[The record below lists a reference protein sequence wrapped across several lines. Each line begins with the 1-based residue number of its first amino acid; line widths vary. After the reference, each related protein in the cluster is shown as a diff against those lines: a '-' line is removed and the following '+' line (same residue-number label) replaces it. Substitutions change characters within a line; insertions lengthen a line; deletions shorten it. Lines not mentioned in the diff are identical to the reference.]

1 MRLELEPRPS
11 PSPLWRVLAPPSAVA
26 STALAGLVLFSVLGV
41 APGRTL
47 YAFFLAPLT
56 SLWGVSELLV
66 KAAPLALIALGLAP
80 GFRAGVWNIGAEG
93 QLTIGAV
100 AGAGVLLAL
109 WPSDAP
115 WVLPTALLAG
125 ILGGAAWAWIPAV
138 LRIRRGAS
146 EILVSLMLAY
156 VAQLLLSTL
165 VYGPWRDPEGFN
177 FPQTRLFQVGLPVL
191 VEGTRLH
198 PGVLLAPL
206 LAILAW
212 LLFRFTLLGLA
223 LSVTGRAPAAAAH
236 AGFDRSRIVRGCL
249 LLAGASAGLA
259 GILEATGPIGQL
271 VPTLTPG
278 YGFTAIIVAF
288 LGRLHPLG
296 ILPAALVVALAYL
309 GGETAQIEAGLPQA
323 VTGLF
328 QGLLL
333 FFLLGSEV
341 LVRYRIRWRR
351 PAGAG
356 VP

>member
-1 MRLELEPRPS
+1 MRLELEPRPL
-11 PSPLWRVLAPPSAVA
+11 PSGLWRVLAPVLAVA
-26 STALAGLVLFSVLGV
+26 LTALAGLVSFSILGV
-41 APGRTL
+41 EPGRAL
-47 YAFFLAPLT
+47 WAFFLAPLT

-177 FPQTRLFQVGLPVL
+177 FPQTRLFQAGLPVL

-206 LAILAW
+206 LAVLAW
-212 LLFRFTLLGLA
+212 FLSGRTLLGLA

-236 AGFDRSRIVRGCL
+236 AGFDRPRIVRGCL
-249 LLAGASAGLA
+249 LVAGALAGLA

-341 LVRYRIRWRR
+341 LVCYRIRWRH
-351 PAGAG
+351 PAEAG

>member
-1 MRLELEPRPS
+1 MRLELEPRPQ
-11 PSPLWRVLAPPSAVA
+11 PSGLWWILAPVVSVA
-26 STALAGLVLFSVLGV
+26 LTAFCGLVLFLALG
-41 APGRTL
+41 AEPGRAL
-47 YAFFLAPLT
+47 WAFFIAPLT

-93 QLTIGAV
+93 QLTIGAI
-100 AGAGVLLAL
+100 AGGGVLLAF

-115 WVLPTALLAG
+115 WVLPAALLAG
-125 ILGGAAWAWIPAV
+125 VLGGAAWAWIPAV

-156 VAQLLLSTL
+156 VAQLLLSAL
-165 VYGPWRDPEGFN
+165 VFGPWRDPEGFN
-177 FPQTRLFQVGLPVL
+177 FPQTRLFQVGLPIL
-191 VEGTRLH
+191 IEGTRLH

-206 LAILAW
+206 FALLAW
-212 LLFRFTLLGLA
+212 LLLDRTLLGLA
-223 LSVTGRAPAAAAH
+223 LSVTGRAPAAATH
-236 AGFDRSRIVRGCL
+236 AGFNRSRILYGCL
-249 LLAGASAGLA
+249 LLAGALAGLA

-271 VPTLTPG
+271 VPSLTPG

-296 ILPAALVVALAYL
+296 ILPAALIVALAYL
-309 GGETAQIEAGLPQA
+309 GGETAQIDAGLPQA

-333 FFLLGSEV
+333 FFLLASEV
-341 LVRYRIRWRR
+341 LVRYRIRPRR
-351 PAGAG
+351 QRETARP
-356 VP
+356 

>member
-1 MRLELEPRPS
+1 MRLELEPRPL
-11 PSPLWRVLAPPSAVA
+11 PSGFWRLLAPALAVVL
-26 STALAGLVLFSVLGV
+26 TALSGLVLFLLLGV
-41 APGRTL
+41 EPSRAL
-47 YAFFLAPLT
+47 WSFFLAPLT
-56 SLWGVSELLV
+56 SLWGVSELFV

-93 QLTIGAV
+93 QLTIGAI
-100 AGAGVLLAL
+100 AGSGVLLAF

-115 WVLPTALLAG
+115 WVLPAAILAG

-156 VAQLLLSTL
+156 VAQLLLSAL

-177 FPQTRLFQVGLPVL
+177 FPQTRLFQVGLPIL
-191 VEGTRLH
+191 TEDTRLH

-206 LAILAW
+206 LALLVW
-212 LLFRFTLLGLA
+212 LLLGRTLLGLA

-236 AGFDRSRIVRGCL
+236 AGLDRPRIVRGCL
-249 LLAGASAGLA
+249 LLAGALAGLA

-328 QGLLL
+328 QGILL
-333 FFLLGSEV
+333 FFLLASEA
-341 LVRYRIRWRR
+341 LVRYRIRLRR
-351 PAGAG
+351 PAVVG
-356 VP
+356 P

>member
-11 PSPLWRVLAPPSAVA
+11 PSPLWRVLAPLSAVA
-26 STALAGLVLFSVLGV
+26 STTLAGLVLFSVLGV
-41 APGRTL
+41 APGRAL
-47 YAFFLAPLT
+47 YAFFLTPLT

-115 WVLPTALLAG
+115 WVLPLALLAG
-125 ILGGAAWAWIPAV
+125 ILGGTAWAWIPAE

-156 VAQLLLSTL
+156 VAQLLLSAL
-165 VYGPWRDPEGFN
+165 VFGPWRDPEGFN

-206 LAILAW
+206 LAVLAW
-212 LLFRFTLLGLA
+212 LLLRFTLLGLA

-236 AGFDRSRIVRGCL
+236 AGFDRPRIVRGCL
-249 LLAGASAGLA
+249 LVAGAFAGLA

-341 LVRYRIRWRR
+341 LVRYRIRWRHL
-351 PAGAG
+351 AEAG

>member
-1 MRLELEPRPS
+1 MGLELEPRPL
-11 PSPLWRVLAPPSAVA
+11 PSPLWRILAPLLAVA
-26 STALAGLVLFSVLGV
+26 LTALAGILLFLAAGV
-41 APGRTL
+41 APGRAL
-47 YAFFLAPLT
+47 WSFFVAPVA
-56 SLWGVSELLV
+56 SLWGASELLV
-66 KAAPLALIALGLAP
+66 KAAPLALIALGLVP

-93 QLTIGAV
+93 QLVLGAI
-100 AGAGVLLAL
+100 AGGGVLLAV

-115 WVLPTALLAG
+115 WVLPAAILAG

-138 LRIRRGAS
+138 LRTRRGAS

-156 VAQLLLSTL
+156 VAQLLLSAL

-177 FPQTRLFQVGLPVL
+177 FPQTRLFQTSLPIL

-198 PGVLLAPL
+198 PGVVLAPVLAFL
-206 LAILAW
+206 LW
-212 LLFRFTLLGLA
+212 LLLGRTLLGLA
-223 LSVTGRAPAAAAH
+223 LEVTGKAPAAAAH
-236 AGFDRSRIVRGCL
+236 AGFVQPRLIRGCL
-249 LLAGASAGLA
+249 LVGGGMAGLA
-259 GILEATGPIGQL
+259 GVLEATGPVGQL

-288 LGRLHPLG
+288 LGRLHALG

-333 FFLLGSEV
+333 LFLLGAEL
-341 LVRYRIRWRR
+341 LVGYRIRRR
-351 PAGAG
+351 RHARIARP
-356 VP
+356 